1 MKLKKLL
8 ENISVL
14 EMCTDPEI
22 EITSVSSDSRK
33 ISENAAFVC
42 LSGLKQDGRMYIPS
56 AFEKGAVVAICEKAP
71 NEKYPYVLVEDAR
84 AALPVLLSNLYSH
97 PEMSF
102 QRIIG
107 ITGTNGKTT
116 TSFMLKSIFEAAGH
130 KTGLIGTTK
139 YLVDNEEYQVDKNAA
154 FLTTPDPEL
163 LFALFDAMRSKGVD
177 TVIMEASSHAL
188 ALKKLTGVPFDLGI
202 FTNLTQDHID
212 FHKTME
218 EYLKAKKSLFYVAK
232 EGIFNSDDTAF
243 CSITSGVTAGVT
255 SYGTNENSDF
265 CAKKVFSHNDRGIRY
280 LLKEKE
286 KCFEISLPVSGE
298 FNIYNSLAAIAA
310 ARKCGIAMEDVQK
323 GLLAM
328 EGVKGRI
335 ERIPTE
341 TAYSVF
347 IDFAH
352 TPDALDNILTTLRG
366 FTKGKL
372 VTLFGCGGDRDRT
385 KRPLMGEIAC
395 RKSDFVI
402 VTSDNCRSE
411 KKEDII
417 RDILV
422 GVENKGTPFVAI
434 TDRTEAIHFAIDNA
448 KEGDVILLA
457 GKGHEEYEIDNTGKH
472 DYSEK
477 KIVLEY
483 IGDKK

>member
-1 MKLKKLL
+1 MKLGKLL
-8 ENISVL
+8 ENITVL
-14 EMCTDPEI
+14 EMHADPET
-22 EITSVSSDSRK
+22 EIRSVSSDSRK
-33 ISENAAFVC
+33 ITENAAFVC
-42 LSGLKQDGRMYIPS
+42 LSGLKQDGRTYIPA
-56 AFEKGAVVAICEKAP
+56 AFEKGAVIAVCEKAP
-71 NEKYPYVLVEDAR
+71 DGEYPFVLVEDTR
-84 AALPVLLSNLYSH
+84 TALPVLLSNLYSH
-97 PEMSF
+97 PEKSF
-102 QRIIG
+102 QKIIG

-139 YLVDNEEYQVDKNAA
+139 YLVDNEEYYVDKNAA

-163 LFALFDAMRSKGVD
+163 LFDLFDAMRAKKVD

-218 EYLKAKKSLFYVAK
+218 EYLEAKKRLFYVAK
-232 EGIFNSDDTAF
+232 DGVFNKDDSAFDAITDNITA
-243 CSITSGVTAGVT
+243 TVT
-255 SYGTNENSDF
+255 SYGEKENSDF
-265 CAKKVFSHNDRGIRY
+265 RVSKVLSHSDRGIRY
-280 LLKEKE
+280 LLEEKGE
-286 KCFEISLPVSGE
+286 SFEITLPVSGE

-310 ARKCGIAMEDVQK
+310 ARKCGIAMTDVQK
-323 GLLAM
+323 GLCSM

-335 ERIPTE
+335 ERIPTD
-341 TAYSVF
+341 TPFSVF

-352 TPDALDNILTTLRG
+352 TPDALENILTTLRG
-366 FTKGKL
+366 FTKGRL

-395 RKSDFVI
+395 KKSDFVI

-422 GVENKGTPFVAI
+422 GVEHKGTPFVAI
-434 TDRTEAIHFAIDNA
+434 TDRTEAIRFAIDHA
-448 KEGDVILLA
+448 EAGDVILLA

>member
-1 MKLKKLL
+1 MKLTKLL
-8 ENISVL
+8 ENIAVL
-14 EMCTDPEI
+14 EMHADPET
-22 EITSVSSDSRK
+22 EINAVSSDSRK

-42 LSGLKQDGRMYIPS
+42 LSGLKQDGRAYIPS
-56 AFEKGAVVAICEKAP
+56 AFEKGAVLAVCEKAP
-71 NEKYPYVLVEDAR
+71 EGEYPFVLVEDAR

-97 PEMSF
+97 PEKSF

-139 YLVDNEEYQVDKNAA
+139 YLVDNEEYEVDKSAA

-163 LFALFDAMRSKGVD
+163 LFALFDAMREKGVD

-188 ALKKLTGVPFDLGI
+188 ALKKLTGVPFDLAL

-218 EYLKAKKSLFYVAK
+218 EYLKAKKSLFNVAK
-232 EGIFNSDDTAF
+232 EGIFNRDDAAF
-243 CSITSGVTAGVT
+243 DAITDGVSAFVT
-255 SYGTNENSDF
+255 SYGENENSDF
-265 CAKKVFSHNDRGIRY
+265 RVTKILSHSDRGIRY
-280 LLKEKE
+280 LLEEENKS
-286 KCFEISLPVSGE
+286 FEISLPVSGE

-310 ARKCGIAMEDVQK
+310 ARKCGIAMEKVQK
-323 GLLAM
+323 GLLTM

-335 ERIPTE
+335 ERIPTD
-341 TAYSVF
+341 TPFSVF

-395 RKSDFVI
+395 KKSDFVI

-417 RDILV
+417 RDILE
-422 GVENKGTPFVAI
+422 GVENRGTDFVAI
-434 TDRTEAIHFAIDNA
+434 TDRTEAIHFAIDHA

>member
-1 MKLKKLL
+1 MKLMQLL
-8 ENISVL
+8 KNVPVVSVHAS
-14 EMCTDPEI
+14 PET
-22 EITSVSSDSRK
+22 EVTFVSSDSRK
-33 ISENAAFVC
+33 IEKNAAFVC
-42 LSGLKQDGRMYIPS
+42 LSGLKADGRDYIPS
-56 AFEKGAVVAICEKAP
+56 AFEKGAVVAVCEAAP
-71 NEKYPYVLVEDAR
+71 RGDYPYVLVENTR
-84 AALPVLLSNLYSH
+84 AALPVLLSNLYGH
-97 PEMSF
+97 PEKSF
-102 QRIIG
+102 ERIIG

-139 YLVDNEEYQVDKNAA
+139 YLVGNEEFKVDKSAA

-163 LFALFDAMRSKGVD
+163 LFALFAEMRKKGVD

-202 FTNLTQDHID
+202 FTNLTRDHID

-218 EYLKAKKSLFYVAK
+218 EYLEAKKQLFFVAK
-232 EGIFNSDDTAF
+232 KGIFNGDDPAF
-243 CSITSGVTAGVT
+243 SSVTSGVTADVT
-255 SYGTNENSDF
+255 RYGRSGECDYL
-265 CAKKVFSHNDRGIRY
+265 AERILSHDDHGIRY
-280 LLKEKE
+280 LLKAPDGEWE
-286 KCFEISLPVSGE
+286 VSLPISGE
-298 FNIYNSLAAIAA
+298 FNVYNSLSAVAA
-310 ARKCGIAMEDVQK
+310 ARSCDIPMTAVLE
-323 GLLAM
+323 GLSAM

-335 ERIPTE
+335 ERIPTK
-341 TAYSVF
+341 TPFSVF

-352 TPDALDNILTTLRG
+352 TPDALENILSTLRG
-366 FTKGKL
+366 FTKGRL
-372 VTLFGCGGDRDRT
+372 VCLFGCGGDRDKT

-395 RKSDFVI
+395 KMSDFVI

-422 GVENKGTPFVAI
+422 GVEGKGTPFVSI
-434 TDRTEAIHFAIDNA
+434 TDRTEAIRYAIDHA
-448 KEGDVILLA
+448 AEGDVILLA

-483 IGDKK
+483 IGDLL